1 MVVFSTDIVLRHNC
15 TCVVSPSAYTHPTH
29 TSSYLEL
36 PALPALAFLTV
47 LLEQLPFLTVLLEQ
61 PALPALAFPTVLL
74 YQYSVTSSIS
84 NF

>member
-47 LLEQLPFLTVLLEQ
+47 LLEQ

-84 NF
+84 DF